1 MLPEQTET
9 TQVPEYSPDLFAE
22 PRDHANQWDVSAF
35 WAEPMVQFIEEV
47 RAVNSQ
53 Q

>member
-9 TQVPEYSPDLFAE
+9 TQAPEDSPDLFAE

-35 WAEPMVQFIEEV
+35 WENRAPLQIEEV